1 MKSVILTCLAIVL
14 SQIGLYA
21 DHHEEGDTKPATRA
35 DYIRYTKG
43 MQGMWKGEVK
53 SVIGDSS
60 LGRAGDAYTA
70 YWSSNRRSSN
80 YAITSFNGGEKS
92 HNGLTF
98 FDANLKKIVS
108 ISTSNDGTVTRSY
121 LVPKGDSWFRK
132 TIHTKANGQ
141 VSELNSDVKINVKK
155 GIITILIRGKVGSN
169 SLKNQKNIWYRQH
182 K

>member
-1 MKSVILTCLAIVL
+1 MKSVILTYLVIGL
-14 SQIGLYA
+14 SQIGLHA
-21 DHHEEGDTKPATRA
+21 DHHEEGETKPATRA

-132 TIHTKANGQ
+132 TIHTKADGQ
-141 VSELNSDVKINVKK
+141 VSELNSDVKIDFKK
-155 GIITILIRGKVGSN
+155 GIITILIRGKVGAN

>member
-1 MKSVILTCLAIVL
+1 MKSVIFIYLGIVL
-14 SQIGLYA
+14 SQLGLHA
-21 DHHEEGDTKPATRA
+21 DHHEKGETKPATRA
-35 DYIRYTKG
+35 DYLRYAKA

-60 LGRAGDAYTA
+60 LGRTGDTYTA
-70 YWSSNRRSSN
+70 YWSSDRKSSN
-80 YAITSFNGGEKS
+80 YAITNFNGGKKS

-121 LVPKGDSWFRK
+121 LVPKGDSWYRE
-132 TIHTKANGQ
+132 TTHTKADGK
-141 VSELNSDVKINVKK
+141 VSELNSDVNIDVKK
-155 GIITILIRGKVGSN
+155 GVITILIRGNVGGS
-169 SLKNQKNIWYRQH
+169 SLKNQKNVWYRQH